1 MKKKKNPE
9 WFQGNCVSW
18 LQIFNC
24 ILVQTDSSSLFER
37 LCGRLQSGHHLYPKL
52 SAYHCHCRWLG
63 IIQFLNIIFYSRVS
77 WLCPYC
83 SGVLLL
89 CCSLRCPAL
98 IAAPFCQCQSTES
111 AGASVNCGCW
121 SSSYPEF
128 PHFLHWTS
136 LIASAVIAVFHQF
149 CGLRPCTHL
158 TGKSYFRDRP
168 DMAYMSWGGLA
179 WGHSNA
185 YACLYTM
192 WKKVLDR
199 TSTFFNSGIFSLSPA
214 ADFVQTFSGNC

>member
-1 MKKKKNPE
+1 MIISFLLNCMHHKKNTFWNRMHLFKEHKPKRQKWKASENGKKKKNPE

-63 IIQFLNIIFYSRVS
+63 IIQFLNIIFS

-136 LIASAVIAVFHQF
+136 LIASAVIAVFHVV
-149 CGLRPCTHL
+149 
-158 TGKSYFRDRP
+158 S
-168 DMAYMSWGGLA
+168 GLA
-179 WGHSNA
+179 H
-185 YACLYTM
+185 
-192 WKKVLDR
+192 
-199 TSTFFNSGIFSLSPA
+199 ISPVSPISMI
-214 ADFVQTFSGNC
+214 DLTWLTCSEVV

>member
-1 MKKKKNPE
+1 MKKKIQNDSRETVSLGFRYLTVYLFKQIHPLCLR
-9 WFQGNCVSW
+9 GCVGVFS
-18 LQIFNC
+18 LATIF
-24 ILVQTDSSSLFER
+24 ILSSVHTTVTAGGWESSSSLTLFSTA
-37 LCGRLQSGHHLYPKL
+37 G
-52 SAYHCHCRWLG
+52 SADCVLTVQGCC
-63 IIQFLNIIFYSRVS
+63 FFAAVS
-77 WLCPYC
+77 E
-83 SGVLLL
+83 
-89 CCSLRCPAL
+89 CPAL
-98 IAAPFCQCQSTES
+98 IAAPFCRCQSTES

-136 LIASAVIAVFHQF
+136 LIASAVIAVFYQF

-158 TGKSYFRDRP
+158 TGKSYFHDRP
-168 DMAYMSWGGLA
+168 DMAYMFWGGLA

-185 YACLYTM
+185 YACWYTM

-214 ADFVQTFSGNC
+214 ADLVQTFSGNC